1 MRRGELRLG
10 NLQGD
15 AGKRRPLLVVQT
27 DQLNDT
33 HATILVCALSSHLR
47 TAPEYRLD
55 VEPGDDNGLEV
66 PSQVMIDKIHSISR
80 DKLSEPI
87 GGLDPSMMD
96 RVTEAMTFTLG
107 IVPD

>member
-47 TAPEYRLD
+47 EAPEYRLD
-55 VEPGDDNGLEV
+55 VDPDDENGLDV
-66 PSQVMIDKIHSISR
+66 PSQVMVDKIHPIGR

-87 GGLDPSMMD
+87 GGLDPSTMD
-96 RVTEAMTFTLG
+96 LVTKAMTFTLG
-107 IVPD
+107 MIPD